1 MNKSVLLN
9 FNFSFSAEK
18 IACFPH
24 MKSGFFLTTFL
35 FSSGAFFIMTRLNAL
50 NISCAQKFRVK
61 DSFLSHLHR
70 FVINKEYII
79 YPKKLIMLTLLRHNT
94 AHVFSCLEHHWG
106 DLLSSFPQDLFSAV
120 RQRLLS
126 KICVVI
132 TRIITSKVKNR

>member
-1 MNKSVLLN
+1 MFPSY
-9 FNFSFSAEK
+9 EK
-18 IACFPH
+18 WV
-24 MKSGFFLTTFL
+24 FLTTFL

-106 DLLSSFPQDLFSAV
+106 DLLSIFPQDLFSAV

>member
-1 MNKSVLLN
+1 MFPSY
-9 FNFSFSAEK
+9 EK
-18 IACFPH
+18 WV
-24 MKSGFFLTTFL
+24 FLTTFL

-61 DSFLSHLHR
+61 DSFLSRLHR

-106 DLLSSFPQDLFSAV
+106 DLLSIFPQDLFSAV

>member
-1 MNKSVLLN
+1 MFPSY
-9 FNFSFSAEK
+9 EK
-18 IACFPH
+18 WV
-24 MKSGFFLTTFL
+24 FLTTFL

-106 DLLSSFPQDLFSAV
+106 DLLSSFHQDLFSAV

>member
-1 MNKSVLLN
+1 MFPSY
-9 FNFSFSAEK
+9 EK
-18 IACFPH
+18 WV
-24 MKSGFFLTTFL
+24 FLTTFL

-61 DSFLSHLHR
+61 DSFLSRLHR

-79 YPKKLIMLTLLRHNT
+79 YPKKLIMLTLLWHNT
-94 AHVFSCLEHHWG
+94 AHASFFFFRLEHHWV
-106 DLLSSFPQDLFSAV
+106 DLLSIFPQDLFSAV